1 MQGPMLGIDPQNGG
15 KAAAAPI
22 SPRIFPDFSKNVAK
36 TTHKILPIWYNILGR
51 VKRTRLSI
59 T

>member
-1 MQGPMLGIDPQNGG
+1 MRGPMLGIDPPNGE
-15 KAAAAPI
+15 KAAVAPI

-36 TTHKILPIWYNILGR
+36 TTHKILPIWYNILSR
-51 VKRTRLSI
+51 VIRTRLSI